1 MININSKE
9 SGTSRHN
16 CNPDMTRLSRF
27 WRGCAPV
34 PDTKSWWIHQTQTL
48 TKNKT
53 DHRSDIRRKEIL
65 TSQVGKRTSLLLHT
79 KLCKTTGHLS
89 ERRRTWRVS
98 RHISEERL
106 TKLVE
111 KLEPVTLQLS
121 VKFQA
126 MLKFRRLTKVRPWRW
141 EIVKQEFPWCLK
153 LRLWVTPLSKV
164 QRASMIRS
172 SPHIDASSKQTLTST
187 RCLKHSS
194 SEFQK
199 CNNENLKWK
208 IASVT

>member
-16 CNPDMTRLSRF
+16 CSLDMTRLSRF

-34 PDTKSWWIHQTQTL
+34 PDTKLWWIHPMQTL
-48 TKNKT
+48 TKSKT
-53 DHRSDIRRKEIL
+53 DHRSDIRLREML
-65 TSQVGKRTSLLLHT
+65 TSRVGKRTSPLLHT
-79 KLCKTTGHLS
+79 KLCKKTVPVHLS
-89 ERRRTWRVS
+89 AKHRIW
-98 RHISEERL
+98 HISEERS
-106 TKLVE
+106 TKPIE
-111 KLEPVTLQLS
+111 KLELVTPQLF

-126 MLKFRRLTKVRPWRW
+126 MLKFLRKTKVRPWRW

-164 QRASMIRS
+164 QRASMIRL

-194 SEFQK
+194 SEFQR